1 MINNK
6 NGNGNE
12 YYKQSIIKKAF
23 FHTSLA
29 QDENGM
35 EINHYQNYT
44 IVIKYISE
52 KSTRRLSDSSV
63 I

>member
-44 IVIKYISE
+44 IVRK
-52 KSTRRLSDSSV
+52 
-63 I
+63 